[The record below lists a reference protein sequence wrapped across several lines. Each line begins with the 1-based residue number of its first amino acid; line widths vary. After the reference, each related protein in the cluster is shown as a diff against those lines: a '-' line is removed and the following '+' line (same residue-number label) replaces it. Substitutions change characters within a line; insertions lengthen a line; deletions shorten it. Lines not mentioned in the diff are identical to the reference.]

1 MTNAFAAMSDCVAD
15 NVRRHAPLVAC
26 VEWGTSQQIS
36 AILWGDGL
44 AVTSEQS
51 LPECEAYTVVMPG
64 GERLQASPS
73 GRDPTTNVAAVRV
86 DAAFPAL
93 PAASVDLSLGGLV
106 LALGADG
113 LGGARVR
120 LGAIE
125 TLGPSWQSQ
134 CGGRIDQLIR
144 LDVILGHAA
153 EGGPVFDARGGLIG
167 MSTFGPRNQ
176 VLVIPTATVARVVA
190 QLVAHGRVKRGWLGV
205 GVQPVLIPPGPGEA
219 PKSDTE
225 GAGSGLMVMSIADR
239 SPASGVILQGDILV
253 SAGTRRLPTPR
264 ALFALLGEEAI
275 GSPLA
280 LQVLRGGA
288 PIECRVEIAA
298 RPA

>member
-1 MTNAFAAMSDCVAD
+1 MTNAFAALSDCVAE
-15 NVRRHAPLVAC
+15 NVRRHAPLVAS
-26 VEWGTSQQIS
+26 VEWGTSQQVS

-51 LPECEAYTVVMPG
+51 LPDCEAYTVVMPG
-64 GERLQASPS
+64 GERLQASPA

-86 DAAFPAL
+86 EAAFPAL
-93 PAASVDLSLGGLV
+93 PAPSAGLALGGLV

-113 LGGARVR
+113 TGGARVR

-144 LDVILGHAA
+144 LDVLLSHAA
-153 EGGPVFDARGGLIG
+153 EGGPVFDARGGLVG

-176 VLVIPTATVARVVA
+176 VLVIPHGTVARVVA
-190 QLVAHGRVKRGWLGV
+190 QLVAHGRVPRGWLGV
-205 GVQPVLIPPGPGEA
+205 GVQPVLIPPSSGAAKDDKEA
-219 PKSDTE
+219 
-225 GAGSGLMVMSIADR
+225 GGSGLMVMSIADR